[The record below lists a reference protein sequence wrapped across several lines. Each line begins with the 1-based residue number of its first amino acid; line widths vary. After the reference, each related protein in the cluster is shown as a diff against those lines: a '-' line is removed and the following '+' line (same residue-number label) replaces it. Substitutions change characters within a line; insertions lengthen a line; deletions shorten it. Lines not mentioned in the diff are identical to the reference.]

1 MTWGISDA
9 ILRRLMPV
17 LCGSAV
23 LGATLAL
30 WFMQSTDWRGDEYTY
45 ADMAG
50 AIAGTLRGSQAPG
63 DGWAAA
69 IFGTGWFMP
78 GMGVT
83 GAVPFLFDPE
93 PPRVVLRGW
102 ALTVNLALGAWL
114 VRCSA
119 QAFGRLYAV
128 MLLVFPGMTAAW
140 YFSAASY
147 LPELTAG
154 LLSTLALLAAW
165 RCAMALTRGEAPR
178 WHDVLAMEALLV
190 AALYLR
196 GPVLLL
202 AVAVHGFLLVTAL
215 HSARAAAWRL
225 MAGAAAFALALLP
238 WSLAASAHFG
248 APVVTTT
255 NVPLVLAD
263 GFGDPGRTC
272 FGPCGEGDDIWPA
285 WHFAQGE
292 AARTG
297 ENALAIER
305 RMMRNSL
312 EELGPREYL
321 RKVRG
326 NFGRLLLDPLRV
338 VRTFEP
344 VMYRVPPDLREPLVA
359 MVGLLTWVLYTP
371 MLLALLATN
380 ILSFRG
386 SDNARV
392 QSLLIKLATLAAFV
406 QPFVH
411 KSSGRY
417 WAGFAPLMAW
427 SAALLAS
434 AWLLQKQTG
443 VAETASAI
451 LDRVQVVYGCLFALC
466 GAAILLA

>member
-1 MTWGISDA
+1 MKKKLADEH
-9 ILRRLMPV
+9 LRQLPV
-17 LCGSAV
+17 V
-23 LGATLAL
+23 LGCLIAVAAFVTLL
-30 WFMQSTDWRGDEYTY
+30 VMQSTDWRGDEYTY
-45 ADMAG
+45 AEMAA
-50 AIAGTLRGSQAPG
+50 AIAGALRGSQAPG

-83 GAVPFLFDPE
+83 GAVPFLFDPD

-102 ALTVNLALGAWL
+102 ALAVNLALGAWL
-114 VRCSA
+114 VRCFA
-119 QAFGRLYAV
+119 REFGRLYAV
-128 MLLVFPGMTAAW
+128 MLLVFPGLTAAW
-140 YFSAASY
+140 DFSAASY
-147 LPELTAG
+147 LPGVTAG

-165 RCAMALTRGEAPR
+165 RCAMASARGKAPE
-178 WHDVLAMEALLV
+178 WHDVVAMEALLV

-196 GPVLLL
+196 GPALLL
-202 AVAVHGFLLVTAL
+202 AVAVHGFLLATAL
-215 HSARAAAWRL
+215 FSVRATAWRVL
-225 MAGAAAFALALLP
+225 AGAAAFALALLP
-238 WSLAASAHFG
+238 WSLAASAQFD

-272 FGPCGEGDDIWPA
+272 FGPCGEGYDIWPA
-285 WHFAQGE
+285 WRFAQGE

-305 RMMRNSL
+305 RMMRSSL
-312 EELGPREYL
+312 EGLGPREYL

-326 NFGRLLLDPLRV
+326 NFGRLLLDPVRV

-344 VMYRVPPDLREPLVA
+344 VMYRVPPDLRGPLVA
-359 MVGLLTWVLYTP
+359 IVGLLTWVLYVP
-371 MLLALLATN
+371 MLLALLAAN
-380 ILSFRG
+380 ILPFRG
-386 SDNARV
+386 SDSARV

-427 SAALLAS
+427 SAALLVI
-434 AWLLQKQTG
+434 AWLVRERARQTSG
-443 VAETASAI
+443 LPALLDIAQIGYAAI
-451 LDRVQVVYGCLFALC
+451 FA
-466 GAAILLA
+466 AAGIVILLA